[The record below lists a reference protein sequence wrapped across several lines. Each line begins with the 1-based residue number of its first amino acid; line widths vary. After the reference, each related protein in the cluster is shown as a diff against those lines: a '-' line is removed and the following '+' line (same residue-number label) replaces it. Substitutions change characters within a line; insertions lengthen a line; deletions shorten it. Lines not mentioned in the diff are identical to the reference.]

1 MDAKLSKIIGIS
13 RSSYYYK
20 SKQKVKDWN
29 TKVRIENCLVDHV
42 TYGHK
47 RIADHLG
54 ENKKKIL
61 RVMKLFGIKPY
72 RRTAKKRLK
81 YNKRIKEHPNLL
93 LTTIPEYY
101 GHIWA
106 TDFTY
111 IRFKG
116 KWIYVSTIIDL
127 YSRKIVGLSISTT
140 HNTQLIMNTLLPALL
155 TNSPPKILHS
165 DNGKE
170 YLSGDY
176 DSLLDTL
183 KIVHSC
189 SRPGCPW
196 ENGYQESFYKG
207 FKLQLGDPNRFATLG
222 ELVANIYG
230 SIYYYN
236 YNRIHS
242 ALKTSPNNFLKLQN
256 DATIKRSEKLS

>member
-1 MDAKLSKIIGIS
+1 MEGKLHKAVGIS
-13 RSSYYYK
+13 RSNYYYK

-29 TKVRIENCLVDHV
+29 TKVAIENCLVNHP

-47 RIADHLG
+47 RLATELKT
-54 ENKKKIL
+54 NKKKIL
-61 RVMKLFGIKPY
+61 RVMHLFGIKPY

-81 YNKRIKEHPNLL
+81 YNTRIKEHPNLL

-116 KWIYVSTIIDL
+116 KWVYVCTIIDL
-127 YSRKIVGLSISTT
+127 YSRKIVGLAISTT
-140 HNTQLIMNTLLPALL
+140 HNTQLIINALL
-155 TNSPPKILHS
+155 SALLNNPPPKILHS
-165 DNGKE
+165 DNGRE
-170 YLSGDY
+170 YLSEDY
-176 DSLLDTL
+176 DNLLDTL
-183 KIVHSC
+183 KIIHSC

-207 FKLQLGDPNRFATLG
+207 FKL
-222 ELVANIYG
+222 
-230 SIYYYN
+230 
-236 YNRIHS
+236 
-242 ALKTSPNNFLKLQN
+242 
-256 DATIKRSEKLS
+256 